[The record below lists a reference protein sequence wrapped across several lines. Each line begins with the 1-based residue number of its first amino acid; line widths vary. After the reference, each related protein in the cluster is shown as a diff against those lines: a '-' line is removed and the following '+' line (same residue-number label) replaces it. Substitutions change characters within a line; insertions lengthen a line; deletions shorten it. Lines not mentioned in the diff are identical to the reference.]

1 MSKFII
7 IRSIKIIVMKNT
19 VWIGLGVVIGFG
31 IGFVFRLSTA
41 KKEKEPFYYKRYG
54 QKGDFAL
61 RDTESAI
68 SRAEF

>member
-1 MSKFII
+1 
-7 IRSIKIIVMKNT
+7 MKNT
-19 VWIGLGVVIGFG
+19 LWVGVGVVIGLG
-31 IGFVFRLSTA
+31 IGYVLRVSLA
-41 KKEKEPFYYKRYG
+41 KHQEEPFYYKRYD

>member
-1 MSKFII
+1 M
-7 IRSIKIIVMKNT
+7 MKNT
-19 VWIGLGVVIGFG
+19 LWVGLGLLIGVGIGLALRVPLTK
-31 IGFVFRLSTA
+31 RA
-41 KKEKEPFYYKRYG
+41 AAPFYQKQYV